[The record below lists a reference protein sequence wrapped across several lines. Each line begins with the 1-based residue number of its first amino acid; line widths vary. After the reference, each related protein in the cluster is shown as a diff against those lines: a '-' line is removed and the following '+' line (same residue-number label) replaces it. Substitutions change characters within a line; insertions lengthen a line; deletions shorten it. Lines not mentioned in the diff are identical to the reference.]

1 MPEPVPLR
9 RNRVFKS
16 LHRPMTYMGIER
28 GLFILTGVSGV
39 VAFNLFDSILA
50 GIVVFIA
57 MAIFGHWVT
66 NKDPAYLRIQLRSSK
81 YKPRYDAAKQT
92 VPKVQID

>member
-1 MPEPVPLR
+1 MPDAAPVR

-28 GLFILTGVSGV
+28 SLFMLTGVAGA

-50 GIVVFIA
+50 GILVFVVV
-57 MAIFGHWVT
+57 AIFCHWVT